1 MDKTFLANINSSLS
15 LYQDNEKGKMPLWYF
30 GEKDADDFL
39 IPPFGG
45 TVVSNQAERPD
56 SEIFISPSEV
66 ASSIFSGIEGAL
78 EDKEGSFRITSGN
91 KERYFISPKYYPSG
105 WKGGSRADIT
115 TYDISKF
122 GKRMGVIGKTIEAA
136 SGINEIV
143 EAYNKGEN
151 VSKVMAKVLG
161 GFGGSTLAGAAASYL
176 FSLTGWG
183 IPIAIAAS
191 IVLSGIGS
199 EMGEK
204 LGETIYEKATTPE

>member
-1 MDKTFLANINSSLS
+1 M
-15 LYQDNEKGKMPLWYF
+15 
-30 GEKDADDFL
+30 
-39 IPPFGG
+39 
-45 TVVSNQAERPD
+45 SNHAERPN

-136 SGINEIV
+136 SGINE
-143 EAYNKGEN
+143 
-151 VSKVMAKVLG
+151 KVLG
-161 GFGGSTLAGAAASYL
+161 GFGGSTLAGAAAGYL

>member
-1 MDKTFLANINSSLS
+1 
-15 LYQDNEKGKMPLWYF
+15 
-30 GEKDADDFL
+30 
-39 IPPFGG
+39 
-45 TVVSNQAERPD
+45 
-56 SEIFISPSEV
+56 
-66 ASSIFSGIEGAL
+66 
-78 EDKEGSFRITSGN
+78 
-91 KERYFISPKYYPSG
+91 
-105 WKGGSRADIT
+105 
-115 TYDISKF
+115 
-122 GKRMGVIGKTIEAA
+122 MGVIGKTIEAA

-161 GFGGSTLAGAAASYL
+161 SFGGSTLAGAAAGYL